1 MRYIAV
7 IFLLSQSFI
16 MSHIHSKIDFCSET
30 YIVYK
35 NTVLLRIHDKLNKWL
50 SVGGHIELDED
61 PNQAAIREI
70 IEEVGLSVV
79 LCEEKNKQPIFKVR
93 NKSLIPPQYLNRHRI
108 TDEHE
113 HIAFIYFA
121 KSESN
126 KLKLSSIEVTEGC
139 RWFTKEEIIK
149 NNYGIDDDIQFYALQ
164 ALEKLSEK

>member
-1 MRYIAV
+1 MP
-7 IFLLSQSFI
+7 
-16 MSHIHSKIDFCSET
+16 HIHSKIDFCSET

-35 NTVLLRIHDKLNKWL
+35 GTVLLRIHDKLNKWL

-70 IEEVGLSVV
+70 LEEVGLNVV
-79 LCEEKNKQPIFKVR
+79 LYEEENMQPIFKVN

-108 TDEHE
+108 TDKHE

-126 KLKLSSIEVTEGC
+126 ELKLSDTEITEGC
-139 RWFTKEEIIK
+139 KWFTKKEIVK
-149 NNYGIDDDIQFYALQ
+149 NDYGIHDDIQFYALR
-164 ALEKLSEK
+164 ALEKLSKK